1 MAQDRNDP
9 AKKLEG
15 YDPAQRAEILE
26 TESVNV
32 EGNDMIR
39 ELTPDR
45 GQSVTEPTPPEEQLS
60 RDGKRIDAGT
70 ETIGDAAAESPDGGP
85 QEQATDE
92 NVEKGDIETGVDG
105 GGGISVL
112 GTSEEELEKS

>member
-1 MAQDRNDP
+1 MAQNQKDP

-15 YDPAQRAEILE
+15 YDPSQRAEILE

-32 EGNDMIR
+32 QGNDLIR
-39 ELTPDR
+39 EITPDR
-45 GQSVTEPTPPEEQLS
+45 GQSVTDPVPPEEQLN
-60 RDGKRIDAGT
+60 RDGKRIEAGT

-85 QEQATDE
+85 KEQAVDE
-92 NVEKGDIETGVDG
+92 KVEKGDIETGVDG

-112 GTSEEELEKS
+112 GTSEEKLEQS